1 MLRCPK
7 CESELPEGAK
17 FCNKCGFSQTNPL
30 LMAIPRVQ
38 KDIRIGDL
46 DEEQIPVTPRLP
58 QDYDVL
64 PTVKAEAVR
73 PVKANKSTRN
83 GTAAHRALA
92 PSPKARFTPN
102 TGPIYIGRVVSVNKK
117 PPRRNLL
124 LTRAGLYV
132 TLVIITCLII
142 VIGFAIVSTLF
153 QHAH

>member
-1 MLRCPK
+1 
-7 CESELPEGAK
+7 
-17 FCNKCGFSQTNPL
+17 
-30 LMAIPRVQ
+30 MAIPRVQ
-38 KDIRIGDL
+38 KDRRIGNL

-64 PTVKAEAVR
+64 PTIKAEAIR
-73 PVKANKSTRN
+73 PVKTNKPTKN

-102 TGPIYIGRVVSVNKK
+102 TGPIYIGRVISVDKK

-142 VIGFAIVSTLF
+142 AIGFTIVYTLS
-153 QHAH
+153 QHGN